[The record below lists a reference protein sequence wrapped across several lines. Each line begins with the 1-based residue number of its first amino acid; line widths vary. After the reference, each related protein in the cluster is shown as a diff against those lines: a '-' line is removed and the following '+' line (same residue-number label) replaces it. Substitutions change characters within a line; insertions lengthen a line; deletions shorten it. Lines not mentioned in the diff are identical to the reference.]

1 MLCTGKHRRCDTTTT
16 VRIIPETLKGLGLS
30 QQSAFC
36 PQKAML
42 AVIVSE
48 IALDLSGD
56 QNSVQETRSNVM
68 VS

>member
-1 MLCTGKHRRCDTTTT
+1 
-16 VRIIPETLKGLGLS
+16 
-30 QQSAFC
+30 
-36 PQKAML
+36 ML